1 MHRSLIVLPS
11 QKIALFVR
19 EHGEGFPILIMH
31 GGLGADHS
39 TMLALLPLSDAYR
52 LIFYDHRCN
61 GRSEKADI
69 STMTWDNLCADAE
82 ALRSHFSLD
91 KWAIVGHSFG
101 GMIALEYAIRYPYRV
116 SHLVLLDTGG
126 DSSYVQEGAPIALRS
141 RGFKETAVAL
151 AKRFY
156 NGDIN
161 ANELKKSMLT
171 LGRAYYSNPG
181 IGFFLRE
188 VLRALRIRANSDAFI
203 YGSKVLL
210 SGWNVM
216 DQLASISSPTLIVA
230 GCDDFLWPPG
240 HQRELKQ
247 GIAEAQLHL
256 LTGAGHMAHI
266 EQSEKV
272 IGLIRDFVRF

>member
-1 MHRSLIVLPS
+1 VHTSLTVLPS
-11 QKIALFVR
+11 QKIGLFVR

-39 TMLALLPLSDAYR
+39 TMLGLLPLSDAYR

-82 ALRSHFSLD
+82 ALRSHFAVD

-101 GMIALEYAIRYPYRV
+101 GMIALEYAIRYPQRV

-126 DSSYVQEGAPIALRS
+126 DSSYVQEKAPVALRN
-141 RGFKETAVAL
+141 RGFNETAVAL

-156 NGDIN
+156 KGEIN
-161 ANELKKSMLT
+161 DNELKKSMLT

-181 IGFFLRE
+181 IGFFVRE
-188 VLRALRIRANSDAFI
+188 VLRGLRIRANSKAFI

-210 SGWNVM
+210 RGWNVM
-216 DQLASISSPTLIVA
+216 DQLARISSPTLIVA
-230 GCDDFLWPPG
+230 GSDDFLWPPG

-247 GIAEAQLHL
+247 RIAEAELHL
-256 LTGAGHMAHI
+256 LTSAGHMAHI

-272 IGLIRDFVRF
+272 IGLIRSFVPS